1 MFDHLKLFRDIA
13 HHRSVSRGASL
24 NGVSQS
30 AASQHIQEM
39 ERLLGVELLDRTT
52 RPLGLTEA
60 GRFYYDFCRDVL
72 RRKQEL
78 DVSLD
83 RLKGRIEGSVRV
95 AAIYSVGILDMSR
108 LEVEFSRRMPEAEL
122 LVEYLRPEKVYEA
135 VLAEEADLGLLSYA
149 ESSKEIT
156 AVPWRE
162 EKMMAA
168 FAPSHPLASKRPL
181 KITDLEGQ
189 DFVSFDDDLRVG
201 REVMRFL
208 RENGVEVN
216 VVMHF
221 DNIQTMK
228 EAVALGTGLSILPV
242 RVLRGDIKQG
252 RLVAAPIRGCNL
264 VRPLR
269 IIHLRRKKFNL
280 AMQTFMELLKQ
291 EAAEDAAPARS
302 RPDSVDNR

>member
-13 HHRSVSRGASL
+13 HHRSVSRGAGL
-24 NGVSQS
+24 NGISQS

-39 ERLLGVELLDRTT
+39 ERTFGVQLLDRTT

-60 GRFYYDFCRDVL
+60 GRLYYDFCRDLL

-78 DVSLD
+78 DVALE
-83 RLKGRIEGSVRV
+83 RIKGRVEGSVRV

-108 LEVEFSRRMPEAEL
+108 LEAEFSRRMPKAEL

-149 ESSKEIT
+149 ESTKEIT

-162 EKMMAA
+162 EKMMMAC
-168 FAPSHPLASKRPL
+168 APSHPLASKRPL

-189 DFVSFDDDLRVG
+189 DFISFDDDLRVG

-208 RENGVEVN
+208 RENGVQVN

-242 RVLRGDIKQG
+242 RVLRGDIEQG
-252 RLVAAPIRGCNL
+252 RLVAAPIQGCHL

-269 IIHLRRKKFNL
+269 IIHLRRKKFNS
-280 AMQTFMELLKQ
+280 AMQTFLELLQ
-291 EAAEDAAPARS
+291 EEAAEDTAPATRPGTTRS
-302 RPDSVDNR
+302 